1 MHNAGPSVLSCVTDG
16 DHYQQ
21 MAWDKRRTAVTS
33 VARALSARLLGD
45 AGERLMRSITL
56 FDRLSPGGQR
66 DVVKAPLFG
75 YWWHR
80 LSVLYRE
87 AQWEP
92 LARWSAHLPR
102 FLIRPLLTERIS
114 FSDVAL
120 PVDANGHLWLPGMYW
135 WIRVDAP
142 SAIASS
148 RAGLLELV
156 GGSRVIR
163 LAFDETPPDAEP
175 LERLPGDILV
185 SGDDPWIA
193 GYLRRANENS
203 SAEGGLGD
211 VSVAKAAEAAPDLAG
226 AVNRVDSVWPEM
238 AGEIRAIVQQI
249 VPIHSRDTVAFSNTA
264 LDGLLFI
271 RTDLADPV
279 VATER
284 LIHETSHLRL
294 NAVFTLRPFHDHL
307 PSDRLHS
314 PYRKTPRPVDGLVHG
329 AFVFARI
336 AEFHDR
342 ARRVFDSPAWSRRLR
357 EVLEM
362 QAEALDLI
370 DSSVRLT
377 PFGRAQCDGFR
388 RSADTITSALISDQ
402 AIGQ

>member
-1 MHNAGPSVLSCVTDG
+1 MT
-16 DHYQQ
+16 
-21 MAWDKRRTAVTS
+21 
-33 VARALSARLLGD
+33 RALSARLPAG
-45 AGERLMRSITL
+45 AGERLMLSITL
-56 FDRLSPGGQR
+56 FDQLSPEGQR

-87 AQWEP
+87 ARWEP
-92 LARWSAHLPR
+92 LERWSAHLPR
-102 FLIRPLLTERIS
+102 FLIRPLLTERIP
-114 FSDVAL
+114 FSGVVL
-120 PVDANGHLWLPGMYW
+120 PAGDDGHLWLPGMYW
-135 WIRVDAP
+135 RIRVDAP
-142 SAIASS
+142 TVIASS
-148 RAGLLELV
+148 HAGRLELA
-156 GGSRVIR
+156 GGVRVTR
-163 LAFDETPPDAEP
+163 LALAETPPDAEP

-185 SGDDPWIA
+185 SGDDPWVA
-193 GYLRRANENS
+193 DYLHRANANS

-211 VSVAKAAEAAPDLAG
+211 VSVAKASEAVSDLAD
-226 AVNRVDSVWPEM
+226 AMARVDSVWPEM

-249 VPIHSRDTVAFSNTA
+249 VPIHSQDTMAFSNTA

-294 NAVFTLRPFHDHL
+294 NAVFTLSPFHDHP

-342 ARRVFDSPAWSRRLR
+342 ARRVSDSPAWSRRLR
-357 EVLEM
+357 EVLEL

-377 PFGRAQCDGFR
+377 PFGRAQCDDFR
-388 RSADTITSALISDQ
+388 RSADTITSALTSDQ
-402 AIGQ
+402 EIGL